1 MLILFFLCTI
11 VDSEI
16 YLKYRFPLKSIK
28 QTQSYDFLAGYTIQ
42 QRVPH
47 NLQSTFRVVTV
58 ADGLARNLFVNKF
71 QTRLESTRME
81 IKMELG
87 LC

>member
-1 MLILFFLCTI
+1 MIF
-11 VDSEI
+11 SQA
-16 YLKYRFPLKSIK
+16 S
-28 QTQSYDFLAGYTIQ
+28 IQ